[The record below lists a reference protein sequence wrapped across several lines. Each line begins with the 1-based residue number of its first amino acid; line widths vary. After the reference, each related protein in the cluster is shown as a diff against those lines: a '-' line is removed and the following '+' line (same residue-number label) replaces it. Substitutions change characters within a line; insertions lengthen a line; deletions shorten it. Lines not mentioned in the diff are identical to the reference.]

1 MRIKSFTA
9 DSVAAA
15 LKEVRQEMGSDA
27 TVLRTRRLKGG
38 RGGGQIEI
46 TACTEKPS
54 AVQATAILHETVA
67 PVRVSGQAEPPVSNP
82 EVTLESTVSSC
93 PEEAAFNLDDR
104 IERIERKLDQLSHLA
119 FLPQSDLHRYGIL
132 EHIYRQLKEA
142 DLPSTHLDPFMSS
155 LLDEYDDRRD
165 SAAFVHKK
173 LANDLSSMMLAG
185 LRFKPGDKV
194 IFLGPPGA
202 GKSSVMGKLATQ
214 LVVQDRKKVKLASL
228 DYHKIAAHEE
238 LSSYAEILQVKVTDP
253 FGNATDNNDDGDA
266 ITLIDA
272 PPLSPD
278 QQTIDNLKEKIERIN
293 PNYRLAVFSALTRS
307 SDIKELAE
315 RLKPLLPTHIV
326 VTMLDLTAHHGSAV
340 AAAKVLGG
348 KITFITDSPGGVG
361 QVKTLDPDSFAHSLL
376 NMDAGL
382 EWTTAIIGTK
392 KGNHEKDEAL

>member
-1 MRIKSFTA
+1 
-9 DSVAAA
+9 VAAA

-38 RGGGQIEI
+38 KGRGQIEI
-46 TACTEKPS
+46 TACTEKKPS
-54 AVQATAILHETVA
+54 ATQATAVLHETAA
-67 PVRVSGQAEPPVSNP
+67 PVRVSGQAEPRVSNP
-82 EVTLESTVSSC
+82 EITLESTVSNFS
-93 PEEAAFNLDDR
+93 EEAAFNRDDR
-104 IERIERKLDQLSHLA
+104 IERIERKLDQLSRLA
-119 FLPQSDLHRYGIL
+119 FLPQSDLHWYGIL